1 MSYSHNSQDLHIVPC
16 LAPVDITN
24 VTTASDIIDAGEC
37 QHVQFLIYFGALDVD
52 GVVNVYECTT
62 AAGAS
67 PDATTDFTYRF
78 SAVTGTDLMG
88 AVADGALNVAVTDGV
103 HDGTIMLI
111 DIEPA
116 RLSADHHYC
125 YVEYNPTV
133 GAANLLA
140 IIALVT
146 PRYSQD
152 IVPSV
157 VD

>member
-1 MSYSHNSQDLHIVPC
+1 MAYSEFSQTLHIVPA
-16 LAPVDITN
+16 LAPVDIAA

-37 QHVQFLIYFGALDVD
+37 QHVQFLLYFGALDVD
-52 GVVNVYECTT
+52 GVVNVYNCST
-62 AAGAS
+62 AAGAG
-67 PDATTDFTYRF
+67 AAAITAFHYRW

-88 AVADGALNVAVTDGV
+88 AVTAGALDVAVTDGT
-103 HDGTIMLI
+103 HDNRVLVI
-111 DIEPA
+111 DIEPSGLTA
-116 RLSADHHYC
+116 GLPYC
-125 YVEYNPTV
+125 YVEYNPTM
-133 GAANLLA
+133 GAANLMA